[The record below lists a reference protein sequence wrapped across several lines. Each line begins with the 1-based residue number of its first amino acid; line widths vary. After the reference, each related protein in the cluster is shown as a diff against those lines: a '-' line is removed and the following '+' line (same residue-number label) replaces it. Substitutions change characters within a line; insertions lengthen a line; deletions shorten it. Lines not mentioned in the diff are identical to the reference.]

1 MNTEPDDP
9 LARAVAA
16 GRDRLRAMMDRPP
29 AARPRPVTRKSYLAE
44 LEADVAAARERG
56 YSDAEIARA
65 LSLDADMLKTL
76 NLDLGELSVTER
88 ALRRGGGDT
97 RVAESASLKA
107 KKEQVRAGSGSGR
120 KTADPAAAKPKAT
133 PPVPEPAGTD
143 HARAPTLER
152 TASGPAPDRAV
163 ARIPTPGPMLD
174 GPAATDAKT
183 VEKPAQVA
191 PQVPKSTAVSAA
203 AAAQDLFAAV
213 PGSTA
218 RRGDLPMAE
227 LGRLARA
234 VNRHVGVEDAEVVS
248 TSVPS
253 DPPPF

>member
-16 GRDRLRAMMDRPP
+16 GRERLRAMMDRPP

-65 LSLDADMLKTL
+65 LSLEADMLKAL
-76 NLDLGELSVTER
+76 SLDLGELSVTER
-88 ALRRGGGDT
+88 ALRRGGDT
-97 RVAESASLKA
+97 TKVAESASLRA
-107 KKEQVRAGSGSGR
+107 KKQQVRSGTGSGR
-120 KTADPAAAKPKAT
+120 RTADPAAAKTKAT
-133 PPVPEPAGTD
+133 PTVAEPAGTD
-143 HARAPTLER
+143 RARAPTLER

-174 GPAATDAKT
+174 HPAATDAKT
-183 VEKPAQVA
+183 VEKPTQMP

-203 AAAQDLFAAV
+203 AAARDLFAAA
-213 PGSTA
+213 PGSPTQL
-218 RRGDLPMAE
+218 GDLPMSE
-227 LGRLARA
+227 LGKLARA

-248 TSVPS
+248 GSVPS